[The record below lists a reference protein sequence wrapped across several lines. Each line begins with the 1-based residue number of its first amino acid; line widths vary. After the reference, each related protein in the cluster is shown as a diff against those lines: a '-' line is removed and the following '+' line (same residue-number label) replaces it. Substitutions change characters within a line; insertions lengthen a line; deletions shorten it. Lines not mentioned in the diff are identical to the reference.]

1 MTTSR
6 FLQIHSLHSYTA
18 ALLNRDDTGL
28 AKRLPYGNAQRTR
41 ISSQCLKR
49 HWRMAEHD
57 PHALH
62 NIDGV
67 ERAYRSRELVTERVI
82 KPLKENY
89 PEAVIEALEPVF
101 QKAVYGD
108 KADKGKRSRQT
119 LLLGES
125 EIAWLASEAK
135 RLAEVTN
142 KAEVAKALAEVV
154 TKAKAANA
162 KQVLNTDELFAEAAH
177 KAKVAKAFA
186 EAVTKVKAV
195 DADELLAEAANKAD
209 VAKALAEV
217 VTKAKA
223 VSARELLAEV
233 TNKVEVARAFAEV
246 VNKAK
251 AVSARELLAEV
262 TNKSKVAKALAEA
275 WFATFKN
282 NIKAL
287 REATALPGGLASALF
302 GRMVTSD
309 PAANIDAPVYVA
321 HAFTV
326 HAEETEGDYFTAVDD
341 LKREED
347 DGGAD
352 TIQET
357 ELTSGLFYGYVVID
371 LPGLIKNCSGNRELA
386 GQVVH
391 NLIHLIAEVSP
402 GAKRGS
408 TAPFGRADLMLIEA
422 GDRQPRSLAAAYRKP
437 VSHDCDAAV
446 EALNDHLARLDKT
459 YETGE
464 ARRYLSLVDTP
475 LTGAEKRSLKALAAW
490 AAGHVKEAPIEDTA
504 DA

>member
-1 MTTSR
+1 MTTPR

-62 NIDGV
+62 NIDGA

-82 KPLKENY
+82 RPLKENY
-89 PEAVIEALEPVF
+89 PEAVIAALEPVF

-108 KADKGKRSRQT
+108 KADKGKKSRQT
-119 LLLGES
+119 LLLGEPELS
-125 EIAWLASEAK
+125 WLTSEAA
-135 RLAEVTN
+135 RLA
-142 KAEVAKALAEVV
+142 
-154 TKAKAANA
+154 
-162 KQVLNTDELFAEAAH
+162 TDMNGVEAAQ
-177 KAKVAKAFA
+177 
-186 EAVTKVKAV
+186 TTL
-195 DADELLAEAANKAD
+195 DEW
-209 VAKALAEV
+209 
-217 VTKAKA
+217 
-223 VSARELLAEV
+223 
-233 TNKVEVARAFAEV
+233 
-246 VNKAK
+246 
-251 AVSARELLAEV
+251 
-262 TNKSKVAKALAEA
+262 SKE
-275 WFATFKN
+275 FKD

-287 REATALPGGLASALF
+287 RENTALPGGLASALF

-347 DGGAD
+347 DSGAD

-371 LPGLIKNCSGNRELA
+371 LPGLIENCSGDRELA

-408 TAPFGRADLMLIEA
+408 TAPFSRADLMLIEA

-437 VSHDCDAAV
+437 VLHDCEEAV
-446 EALNDHLARLDKT
+446 VALNDHLALLDKT

-475 LTGAEKRSLKALAAW
+475 LTGAGKLSLKALAEW
-490 AAGHVKEAPIEDTA
+490 AVKRVNEVPIEDTA

>member
-1 MTTSR
+1 MTTPR

-62 NIDGV
+62 NIDGA

-82 KPLKENY
+82 RPLKGSY

-108 KADKGKRSRQT
+108 KADKGKKSRQT
-119 LLLGES
+119 LLLGEP
-125 EIAWLASEAK
+125 EIAWLAGEAE
-135 RLAEVTN
+135 RLA
-142 KAEVAKALAEVV
+142 AEMNDV
-154 TKAKAANA
+154 
-162 KQVLNTDELFAEAAH
+162 EAA
-177 KAKVAKAFA
+177 KTAL
-186 EAVTKVKAV
+186 
-195 DADELLAEAANKAD
+195 DEWSN
-209 VAKALAEV
+209 
-217 VTKAKA
+217 
-223 VSARELLAEV
+223 
-233 TNKVEVARAFAEV
+233 
-246 VNKAK
+246 
-251 AVSARELLAEV
+251 
-262 TNKSKVAKALAEA
+262 
-275 WFATFKN
+275 TFKE

-287 REATALPGGLASALF
+287 REATVLPGGLASALF

-347 DGGAD
+347 DSGAD

-371 LPGLIKNCSGNRELA
+371 LPGLIKNCSGDRKLA

-391 NLIHLIAEVSP
+391 NLVHLIAEVSP

-437 VSHDCDAAV
+437 VSHDCAAAV
-446 EALNDHLARLDKT
+446 AALNDHLALLDET

-475 LTGAEKRSLKALAAW
+475 LNGAEKRSLKALAAW
-490 AAGHVKEAPIEDTA
+490 AAERVKEAPIEDTA